1 MMSIVLGSFLI
12 LGSSVSLAATAD
24 TMTKKAELTLS
35 ESTNPNKLAIT
46 DSSDLNFGSKEIGLT
61 DMLFTSQDAAT
72 IQVTDIRGDAP
83 GWNLSLSLGEFTTSG
98 SGTAL
103 TLKGVKLFYPAA
115 TMTTSAGAVNADNRV
130 PTTLEP
136 DSAFSSSDTKGVIIE
151 SSSTPSSKVL
161 FNATEAHGNGQWTA
175 NYTAG
180 QIELNVPSGN
190 LAGDYSAD
198 LVYTLADTPTT

>member
-72 IQVTDIRGDAP
+72 IQVTDIRGGAP

-115 TMTTSAGAVNADNRV
+115 TMTTSAGAVNADSRV